1 MTGKLEREHEQ
12 QAPGGAPAKINK
24 LTGRVTAV
32 SLKARGE
39 SVVTLDNGQVWEE
52 AESSWHQPLKVGD
65 TVTISAGM
73 LGSYWLDAE
82 RLPRLRVRRIK

>member
-1 MTGKLEREHEQ
+1 MTAKLQRKQEV
-12 QAPGGAPAKINK
+12 PGAAPAKINK
-24 LTGRVTAV
+24 LTGRVNAV
-32 SLKARGE
+32 SVKARGE
-39 SVVTLDNGQVWEE
+39 SVVTLDNGQIWEE